1 MTVHGPRST
10 CCIGSDQKVDG
21 KGFRRSRVLQAE
33 TIQRT
38 SCQSGRRGRSQM
50 PKTEDAE
57 QCRASNRAEN
67 NEKRMTQSSVKTR
80 FSQFDRKMKSET
92 SLRTRT
98 TRDPTQEEES
108 NERRTGTRNDSER
121 GKRRL
126 GGRNTREKSN
136 NRQPIQPK
144 ASHLPPAF
152 SSSSLPHLP
161 PTNQTTIY
169 QDQSPS
175 LGGLQPPVP
184 AYLSHHPRLRDRG
197 PPKSSP
203 LTGPSISHSLSGEIS
218 LNDSMDDLP
227 SGHSTAD
234 ESGGLSSNGNS
245 RSEKR
250 MSRARPNRIS
260 GVPSN
265 YTYSSLSQPGSR
277 ASSPGLDE
285 IDLSQFPLP
294 NSSSARKDKGKGRE
308 RDSVVFS
315 DLQASLSSLRPPSP
329 SPSGSGSGS
338 HSPSGASSTAPRPKS
353 ILRTSTSQYP
363 PPNPLYDPLP
373 SSSPSPSSHPARRP
387 GPTPIPPLP
396 TYSNPD
402 PSFHYSK
409 QAQKD
414 VHENGAWLTST
425 SAPSFSRFRLKGEGV
440 VMPVKAPVGYKSRS
454 SGGVSGVDGVGRKS
468 ESEVYTRASGSGLKR
483 TDTNKTAPAHPS
495 HSGKDKEVD
504 TSKSLRS
511 RLSIRSVSG
520 LSLSRHRDTNGNAKE
535 GVPPIPTVIITP
547 HSRSASMA
555 TVDEKRS
562 SLLSPSFTPTLA
574 PTPSHPHPHP
584 HPHAHA
590 NGHAHGN
597 GSAGGILDSSAEAE
611 YFAVHTLEPV
621 PESISSSGH
630 LTRGKKG
637 SSGSSSVDITELGER
652 GERATPLPLPLTAN
666 GASTGTGSG
675 TGMVKIE
682 AVKAT
687 KAKTVTASVT
697 DGKEVKGTL
706 LGRTRTMSFFRSKST
721 KSSPAQASSSA
732 SPAVPTPAPPP
743 SSKTKPIT
751 VKASSEGHHINTHH
765 HHSHHHQPSSAPL
778 PNGAV
783 PAAISDSL
791 PSPSSSIESSVSA
804 SSISPSIA
812 SSLAASSTS
821 VVSPPVLSK
830 VDPISTLS
838 AVGGGENK
846 DVGTGAS
853 MSVSGKKG
861 FGFGGKIWKRV
872 F

>member
-1 MTVHGPRST
+1 MSVVTR
-10 CCIGSDQKVDG
+10 
-21 KGFRRSRVLQAE
+21 
-33 TIQRT
+33 RT
-38 SCQSGRRGRSQM
+38 SEGNLRLV
-50 PKTEDAE
+50 
-57 QCRASNRAEN
+57 
-67 NEKRMTQSSVKTR
+67 SSLLVW
-80 FSQFDRKMKSET
+80 Q
-92 SLRTRT
+92 
-98 TRDPTQEEES
+98 
-108 NERRTGTRNDSER
+108 
-121 GKRRL
+121 
-126 GGRNTREKSN
+126 TREKSN

-234 ESGGLSSNGNS
+234 ESGGPSSNS

-315 DLQASLSSLRPPSP
+315 DDLQASLSSLRPPSP
-329 SPSGSGSGS
+329 SPSGSGS

-440 VMPVKAPVGYKSRS
+440 VMPVKAPVGYRSRS
-454 SGGVSGVDGVGRKS
+454 SGAGATGREPGANVGSGGVGGGGRKS

-495 HSGKDKEVD
+495 HSTKDKEVD

-520 LSLSRHRDTNGNAKE
+520 LASLSRHRDTQASA
-535 GVPPIPTVIITP
+535 VPPIPTVIVTP

-574 PTPSHPHPHP
+574 PTPSHPLPHP
-584 HPHAHA
+584 HA

-630 LTRGKKG
+630 LSRGKKG

-652 GERATPLPLPLTAN
+652 STPPPLS
-666 GASTGTGSG
+666 GAGVGKS
-675 TGMVKIE
+675 
-682 AVKAT
+682 T
-687 KAKTVTASVT
+687 KAMTINGTVKDPKEK
-697 DGKEVKGTL
+697 DGKEVKGSL

-721 KSSPAQASSSA
+721 KTPRAPVTIPVVVPSIPPSSGSTPTQASTSA
-732 SPAVPTPAPPP
+732 
-743 SSKTKPIT
+743 SKTKPIT
-751 VKASSEGHHINTHH
+751 VKAPSESHAHTHH
-765 HHSHHHQPSSAPL
+765 THRHHQPSSVPL
-778 PNGAV
+778 PTANGTAV
-783 PAAISDSL
+783 LTDSL

-804 SSISPSIA
+804 SSISPSMA

-830 VDPISTLS
+830 VDPISTIS